1 MTASEII
8 FTVLFAILLILLIL
22 LAVTEIRR
30 SKNISKLSDSI
41 DNFILNGNSTEL
53 SLNDN
58 SFARLQNSVA
68 ELENLVI
75 FERNNTLIQNRKNM
89 EFISDVSHQLKTPLA
104 GLRLYC
110 EMDISENTAQHTQ
123 KELQLVEK
131 MENLVQNLIKLEK
144 IKSDLYVMDFQ
155 KNSLRE
161 IADMLLSDFSSI
173 YPQKNYKVTGDC
185 CIRCDKNWIYEALG
199 NIIKNASEHT
209 PPDGKVEINIFD
221 NTGSAIIEIL
231 DNGGGVD
238 ENELPN
244 LFNRFYKTNDAVET
258 SSGIGL
264 SITKAILDKHHA
276 IISAENK
283 GDGLLISIC
292 FPYIDGSLKV

>member
-8 FTVLFAILLILLIL
+8 FTVLLAILLILLIL

-89 EFISDVSHQLKTPLA
+89 EFISGVSHQLKTPLA

-155 KNSLRE
+155 KNSLRD
-161 IADMLLSDFSSI
+161 IADILLSDFSSI

-199 NIIKNASEHT
+199 NIIKNA
-209 PPDGKVEINIFD
+209 
-221 NTGSAIIEIL
+221 
-231 DNGGGVD
+231 
-238 ENELPN
+238 
-244 LFNRFYKTNDAVET
+244 RR
-258 SSGIGL
+258 
-264 SITKAILDKHHA
+264 
-276 IISAENK
+276 K
-283 GDGLLISIC
+283 G
-292 FPYIDGSLKV
+292 

>member
-1 MTASEII
+1 MTTTEII
-8 FTVLFAILLILLIL
+8 LFAVSAVLAALIIL
-22 LAVTEIRR
+22 LAVRLTIKRKAV
-30 SKNISKLSDSI
+30 SILSDSI
-41 DNFILNGNSTEL
+41 DNFLLNGKSTEL
-53 SLNDN
+53 SLKDN
-58 SFARLQNSVA
+58 SFARLQNGVC
-68 ELENLVI
+68 ELENLVNT
-75 FERNNTLIQNRKNM
+75 ERNNTLIQNKKNT

-110 EMDISENTAQHTQ
+110 EMDVSENTAEHNR

-131 MENLVQNLIKLEK
+131 MEMLVQNLIKLEK

-155 KNSLRE
+155 KNSLWE
-161 IADMLLSDFSSI
+161 ITDTLLSDFSSI
-173 YPQKNYKVTGDC
+173 FPEKQYKATGDC
-185 CIRCDKNWIYEALG
+185 EIRCDRNWISEALG

-209 PPDGKVEINIFD
+209 APDGKVEINIFD
-221 NTGSAIIEIL
+221 NGGSAIIEIL

-283 GDGLLISIC
+283 SGGLLISIC
-292 FPYIDGSLKV
+292 FPYIDGSLSL